1 MPWTLNS
8 SYGCQVHYIV
18 IVYRLTS
25 DVIDWYTISI
35 LYQLRVALSYHQH
48 YHSAKTMLIFSC
60 MSITALLLYF
70 GELLLLKLM
79 KEQNKV
85 ISIALCII

>member
-1 MPWTLNS
+1 
-8 SYGCQVHYIV
+8 
-18 IVYRLTS
+18 
-25 DVIDWYTISI
+25 
-35 LYQLRVALSYHQH
+35 
-48 YHSAKTMLIFSC
+48 